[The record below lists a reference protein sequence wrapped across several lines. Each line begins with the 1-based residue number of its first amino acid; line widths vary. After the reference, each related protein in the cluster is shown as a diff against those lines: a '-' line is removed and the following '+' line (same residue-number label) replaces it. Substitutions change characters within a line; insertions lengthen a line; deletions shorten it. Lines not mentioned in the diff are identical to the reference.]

1 MDYGE
6 EIADTD
12 ILFIVD
18 WSGSMDDEIAAVKTA
33 LNRFSAQFQAEDQL
47 QWGLIVGPKETPI
60 NDESLVLVS
69 NISPFAVFLNRFAQL
84 GNEGMDT
91 GDEMLLDAMYF
102 AIHNITANNVM
113 DIPAQRWVNNTGSE
127 PEKEN
132 FIINWRPNSRR
143 IVIVFT
149 DEHPQ
154 SYLRPGMNVASTIN
168 AIQGGINLKVY
179 AFSTANGNA
188 DWTRIATAGNGIN
201 FHLTMN
207 QNQMYEN
214 LMSIIDEA
222 CLP

>member
-1 MDYGE
+1 M
-6 EIADTD
+6 
-12 ILFIVD
+12 
-18 WSGSMDDEIAAVKTA
+18 
-33 LNRFSAQFQAEDQL
+33 
-47 QWGLIVGPKETPI
+47 GPHSWTKQTPV

-91 GDEMLLDAMYF
+91 GDEMLLDAIYF

-132 FIINWRPNSRR
+132 FIINWRPDSRR

-168 AIQGGINLKVY
+168 AVQGGMNLKVY
-179 AFSTANGNA
+179 TFSREPANGNA
-188 DWTRIATAGNGIN
+188 DWTRIATAGNGTN
-201 FHLTMN
+201 FQLTMN